1 MSASSRLDRVYRN
14 ILQTKFFT
22 KGWGNTENLKRLFE
36 FRKVVS
42 RRESCFNLV
51 PPDYPVSVFKDETVG
66 DYRILEGNF
75 LSPFVKHLPN
85 ILPKEAE
92 TAYFQAVLPAEW
104 QSKQYRPVCIHLAGT
119 GDHGYWRRR
128 QIMAKPLIKESGIG
142 AVLLENP
149 FYGLRKPKDQVRSS
163 LHNVSDIFVMG
174 GCLILE
180 SLAVLH
186 WCEKSGFGPLGL
198 TGISMGGHM
207 ASLAAT
213 NWPKP
218 IVLVPCLSWST
229 ASSVFT
235 ESLCIEPTAWC
246 WQHPPIFGYL
256 YYMLVNRS
264 PDLCNVCV
272 TNISQRKGVMSE
284 SINWDLLASQYF
296 SDDTYREEIRKMVTV
311 KEDAFRAGQHFAKHY
326 PQSLDR
332 VNELR
337 RESQVTDAGENSKE
351 VNSSEPVK
359 TSAGSLNVT
368 LMCKDKG
375 VFTFQKQNGN
385 SGASSNQNSSL
396 DVSTPSVNKQETV
409 NVGEVSHVQN
419 NIQECCRTVSGNIN
433 KLDNGIPYTHS
444 VVSKLSSNILSVNIV
459 NQNLPTTKIK
469 ELLRDLKLLESWRK
483 NNEDQKKKGGT
494 QHLKRKCEY
503 EVLQFMR
510 GIMDECTHLQNFDV
524 PVDTSLIIAICA
536 RNDAYVPRDSCTHL
550 SEIWPGAEIRY
561 IDAGHVTAYVLHQ
574 SIFR

>member
-180 SLAVLH
+180 SLAILH

-198 TGISMGGHM
+198 TGISMGGH
-207 ASLAAT
+207 
-213 NWPKP
+213 
-218 IVLVPCLSWST
+218 
-229 ASSVFT
+229 
-235 ESLCIEPTAWC
+235 
-246 WQHPPIFGYL
+246 
-256 YYMLVNRS
+256 
-264 PDLCNVCV
+264 
-272 TNISQRKGVMSE
+272 GVMSE

-385 SGASSNQNSSL
+385 SGASCNQNSSL

-483 NNEDQKKKGGT
+483 NNEDQKKKGSI
-494 QHLKRKCEY
+494 QHLKRKREY

-574 SIFR
+574 SIFRAAIAESFERLRKKYYL

>member
-22 KGWGNTENLKRLFE
+22 KGWGNTDNLKRLFE

-42 RRESCFNLV
+42 RRESCFKLV
-51 PPDYPVSVFKDETVG
+51 SPDYPVSVFKDETVG
-66 DYRILEGNF
+66 DYRILEGKF
-75 LSPFVKHLPN
+75 LSPFVEHLPN

-92 TAYFQAVLPAEW
+92 TAYFQAVLPAKW
-104 QSKQYRPVCIHLAGT
+104 QSDQYKPVCIHLAGT

-128 QIMAKPLIKESGIG
+128 QIMAKPLIKEAGIG

-235 ESLCIEPTAWC
+235 E
-246 WQHPPIFGYL
+246 
-256 YYMLVNRS
+256 
-264 PDLCNVCV
+264 
-272 TNISQRKGVMSE
+272 GVMSD

-296 SDDTYREEIRKMVTV
+296 SNETYREEIRKMVNV

-326 PQSLDR
+326 PESMDR
-332 VNELR
+332 LNELR
-337 RESQVTDAGENSKE
+337 RESQMVEASDNSKE
-351 VNSSEPVK
+351 VNSSDIVK
-359 TSAGSLNVT
+359 TSTDSLNVT
-368 LMCKDKG
+368 LMCENKE
-375 VFTFQKQNGN
+375 VFKFQNQNEN
-385 SGASSNQNSSL
+385 SGASLNQSSSL
-396 DVSTPSVNKQETV
+396 EASTPSANNQETI
-409 NVGEVSHVQN
+409 NTRELSHVQN
-419 NIQECCRTVSGNIN
+419 NIQECCRTVSGNMTN
-433 KLDNGIPYTHS
+433 LDNGSNPYTHS
-444 VVSKLSSNILSVNIV
+444 VVSKLSSNILSVKIV
-459 NQNLPTTKIK
+459 NQNLPTSKIK
-469 ELLRDLKLLESWRK
+469 ELLRDLNLLESWK
-483 NNEDQKKKGGT
+483 KSNEDQKKKGTT
-494 QHLKRKCEY
+494 QHIKRKREY

-574 SIFR
+574 GIFRAAIADSFERLRKKYYL

>member
-1 MSASSRLDRVYRN
+1 MSSSSRLDRVYRN

-66 DYRILEGNF
+66 DYRILEGKF

-180 SLAVLH
+180 SLAILH

-235 ESLCIEPTAWC
+235 E
-246 WQHPPIFGYL
+246 
-256 YYMLVNRS
+256 
-264 PDLCNVCV
+264 
-272 TNISQRKGVMSE
+272 GVMSE

-337 RESQVTDAGENSKE
+337 RESQITDAGDNSKE

-359 TSAGSLNVT
+359 TRAGSLNVT

-396 DVSTPSVNKQETV
+396 NVSTPSVNKQETV

-483 NNEDQKKKGGT
+483 NNEDQKKKGST
-494 QHLKRKCEY
+494 QHLKKKREY

-574 SIFR
+574 RIFRAAIAESFERLRKKYYL